1 MKPDDFVLRRGE
13 DVNMGYFLQQLINGI
28 QLGTVYALI
37 ALGYTMVYGIIRLI
51 NFAHA
56 DVFMIGVYT
65 AFFTA
70 TWKCVPFPIVIVISM
85 VVCAIIG
92 VAMEKLAYKPLRY
105 KPRLSA
111 LITALGVS
119 LFLENFC
126 ALPFV
131 FGPEFRH
138 FPELIK
144 VKRYVWKRYDVFV
157 TNIFLLNLIIVAILL
172 VGLFCLVR
180 YTMIGKKMRAVSYDK
195 VTASLMGININ
206 RTVSFTFFVGA
217 ALAGASGVLYGL
229 TYPSINSPYL
239 GIWPGWK
246 AFIAAVIGGIGN
258 IPSAVVGSYLM
269 GISEVYANSINSN
282 LGFGMV
288 FVILIIVLIVR
299 PTGILG
305 ERGRQ
310 EKV

>member
-1 MKPDDFVLRRGE
+1 MD
-13 DVNMGYFLQQLINGI
+13 YFLQQFINGV

-37 ALGYTMVYGIIRLI
+37 ALGYTMVYGIIKLI

-56 DVFMIGVYT
+56 DIFMIGVYT
-65 AFFTA
+65 AYFTA
-70 TWKCVPFPIVIVISM
+70 TWHRTPFWLVIIIAM

-92 VAMEKLAYKPLRY
+92 ISMEKLAYKPLRY

-111 LITALGVS
+111 LITALGIS

-131 FGPEFRH
+131 FGPEYRS
-138 FPELIK
+138 FPEIIK
-144 VKRYVWKRYDVFV
+144 IKNLLPEKYNVVV
-157 TNIFLLNLIIVAILL
+157 TNVFLLNLVVVALL
-172 VGLFCLVR
+172 LGGLFYLVH

-195 VTASLMGININ
+195 ATASLMGINID
-206 RTVSFTFFVGA
+206 RTISFTFLVGT

-229 TYPSINSPYL
+229 YNRSIQNPYL

-258 IPSAVVGSYLM
+258 IPGAVVGSYLM

-282 LGFGMV
+282 LGFGIA
-288 FVILIIVLIVR
+288 FAILIIVLIVR
-299 PTGILG
+299 PSGILG
-305 ERGRQ
+305 KKEQ
-310 EKV
+310 EKI